1 MKEQRERE
9 RDREC
14 VCVCACVRGHACL
27 CVMVGCRMEAPGSI
41 QSPVLTSLTD
51 AQPTSASSGSSEGDF
66 V

>member
-1 MKEQRERE
+1 M
-9 RDREC
+9 
-14 VCVCACVRGHACL
+14 CARARL

-41 QSPVLTSLTD
+41 QSSALTSLTD